1 MDTEVEAP
9 KRAPGNLHPRA
20 TVQAPP
26 PMNTQLASTALVA
39 ALVAALVGGGSAAL
53 VLALARGED
62 VPSASAT
69 LVELRLRRLE
79 QLAHAERASRGAD
92 LERLRAATLEALV
105 SDGPAEGDEGSL
117 ALSERIEGALAVLG
131 EEEAA
136 ETRAIG
142 RALDEALLEARLQ
155 RLCEL
160 ADLDPE
166 QAWRVRARLERR

>member
-1 MDTEVEAP
+1 MDTEVGAP
-9 KRAPGNLHPRA
+9 KRASGNLGPRA
-20 TVQAPP
+20 AVQAP
-26 PMNTQLASTALVA
+26 PMNTQLASTALF
-39 ALVAALVGGGSAAL
+39 AALVGGGSAAL

-62 VPSASAT
+62 APSASAT

-79 QLAHAERASRGAD
+79 QLAHTERASRGAD

-117 ALSERIEGALAVLG
+117 ALSERIERALAVLG
-131 EEEAA
+131 EEEAVEA
-136 ETRAIG
+136 QAIG

-160 ADLDPE
+160 ADLDLE

>member
-1 MDTEVEAP
+1 MDTEVGAP
-9 KRAPGNLHPRA
+9 KRASGNLRPRA
-20 TVQAPP
+20 AVQAP
-26 PMNTQLASTALVA
+26 PMNTQLASTALF
-39 ALVAALVGGGSAAL
+39 AALVGGGSAAL

-62 VPSASAT
+62 APSASAT

-117 ALSERIEGALAVLG
+117 ALSERIERALAVLG
-131 EEEAA
+131 EEEAVEA
-136 ETRAIG
+136 QAIG

-160 ADLDPE
+160 ADLDLE